1 MAATFVLVG
10 GEAYEWQGIPQK
22 EKREFQHTSVEFIGS
37 AYQSLRQA
45 GVPRDR
51 IITVV
56 QLRDYLD
63 TLISGE
69 GGALTNLTGIPP
81 KWYTEQREKTQLK
94 CQLLLEEGGASYDGE
109 MVNPATVWSVLLG
122 EPIPGSEGPVVPAD
136 ETGAIVFGIYSHG
149 DCHPA
154 GGANASGNS
163 LSAASVALLDASAAS
178 ASSAA
183 FLAV

>member
-1 MAATFVLVG
+1 MEAQQVFKGDKTTQHMAATFVLVG

-45 GVPRDR
+45 GIPRDR

-69 GGALTNLTGIPP
+69 GGALTDLTGIPP
-81 KWYTEQREKTQLK
+81 KWYTEQRELK
-94 CQLLLEEGGASYDGE
+94 FYTLYGK
-109 MVNPATVWSVLLG
+109 
-122 EPIPGSEGPVVPAD
+122 
-136 ETGAIVFGIYSHG
+136 
-149 DCHPA
+149 
-154 GGANASGNS
+154 
-163 LSAASVALLDASAAS
+163 
-178 ASSAA
+178 
-183 FLAV
+183 LAR